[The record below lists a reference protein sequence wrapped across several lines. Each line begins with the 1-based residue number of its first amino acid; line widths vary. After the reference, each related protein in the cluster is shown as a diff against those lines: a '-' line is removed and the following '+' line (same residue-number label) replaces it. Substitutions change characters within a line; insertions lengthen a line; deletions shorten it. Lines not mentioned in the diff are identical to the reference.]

1 MELRPDLDTEFDIAC
16 GNSPDECASNDRRR
30 HGRSMR
36 VMRVARLANEQ
47 AEGLGM
53 VRDVSSGGMKI
64 DAYFPLEIGQTVSI
78 ALLDDHELTGTVS
91 WKDGQSVGI
100 EFAQAT
106 PVDDILAK
114 PSLKADGLR
123 TRLPRFAIDRAV
135 TLEHDKSKLP
145 STICDISQRGVKMT
159 CSAKIPVHSNI
170 MIRAAERRP
179 VMATVKWRGGDYL
192 GAEFHRLMP
201 IEELVTWME
210 SDQPE
215 AS

>member
-1 MELRPDLDTEFDIAC
+1 MELRPDHESEF
-16 GNSPDECASNDRRR
+16 GNASAYPADDCVANDRRR

-36 VMRVARLANEQ
+36 VMRVARLASQ
-47 AEGLGM
+47 HAEGLGM
-53 VRDVSSGGMKI
+53 VRDVSPGGMKI
-64 DAYFPLEIGQTVSI
+64 DAYLSLEIGQTVSI

-100 EFAQAT
+100 EFAREV
-106 PVDDILAK
+106 PVDQILAK
-114 PSLKADGLR
+114 PAVNADGSR
-123 TRLPRFAIDRAV
+123 TRLPRFVIDRSV
-135 TLEHDKSKLP
+135 TLEHGNNKLLT
-145 STICDISQRGVKMT
+145 TICDISQRGVKML

-179 VMATVKWRGGDYL
+179 VRATVKWRGGDYM
-192 GAEFHRLMP
+192 GAEFHRLMS

-210 SDQPE
+210 SEIFE